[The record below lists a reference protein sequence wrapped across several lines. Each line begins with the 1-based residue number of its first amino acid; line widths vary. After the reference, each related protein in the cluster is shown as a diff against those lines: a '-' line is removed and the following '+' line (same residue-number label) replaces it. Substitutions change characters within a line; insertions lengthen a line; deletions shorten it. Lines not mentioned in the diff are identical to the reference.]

1 MDKIEV
7 SGQEHRATTIYE
19 IPLNSRMRHF
29 LRYEYLINEIETR
42 LSAEH
47 DYAVID
53 ILRLVHSLIE
63 INTNNDMRSEIMQH
77 LNWQHQQ
84 LRELEKQPRVDQ
96 IFLQEKMQEKK
107 QMLAEMEKLSIPISM
122 YHNHYLLST
131 TKSHVNIIGGLASF
145 HLPMFATWATLA
157 RNYRQADLNRWY
169 APFKELYKGIQN
181 ILSMTRNSQEFKAY
195 QSETGYYMEDFSP
208 PRNYQM
214 IRISV
219 NRDIFPR
226 LSASPSRLIVYF
238 FTASDFREPPRQ
250 VQTHIDFEM
259 AFANL

>member
-1 MDKIEV
+1 MDGIEALK
-7 SGQEHRATTIYE
+7 QENRTTTIYE
-19 IPLNSRMRHF
+19 MPLNSRMRHF
-29 LRYEYLINEIETR
+29 LRYEYLVNEIEAR
-42 LSAEH
+42 FAANQDCL
-47 DYAVID
+47 VID
-53 ILRLVHSLIE
+53 ILRLLHSLIE
-63 INTNNDMRSEIMQH
+63 INTNNDMRSQIMQH
-77 LNWQHQQ
+77 LNRQHQQ
-84 LRELEKQPRVDQ
+84 LRELAAQSGVNQ
-96 IFLQEKMQEKK
+96 VFLKKRIQEKK
-107 QMLAEMEKLSIPISM
+107 QVLTEIEALSIPITM

-131 TKSHVNIIGGLASF
+131 TKSRIGISGGLASF
-145 HLPMFATWATLA
+145 HLPMFATWDTLPLA
-157 RNYRQADLNRWY
+157 RRQADLNEWY
-169 APFKELYKGIQN
+169 APFKELYKGIKN

-238 FTASDFREPPRQ
+238 FTVPDFEEQPQQ
-250 VQTHIDFEM
+250 VRTFINFEM